1 MNKSFRKLLITTA
14 MAGVVC
20 FAANAQMPGPGAQ
33 RDMDRIKEMQRGS
46 VLRKDS
52 VKLIDVITVVDPE
65 SGGEEQQVVV
75 STYSIFDYCQQL
87 LGMNDPDVLL
97 KGMPVQITDP
107 NTYEPIVIQWN
118 PSAAKVD
125 TIK

>member
-65 SGGEEQQVVV
+65 SGGEEQQVVDGG
-75 STYSIFDYCQQL
+75 FDQAGGVRGGPGAGEAGAGGGEY
-87 LGMNDPDVLL
+87 
-97 KGMPVQITDP
+97 
-107 NTYEPIVIQWN
+107 
-118 PSAAKVD
+118 
-125 TIK
+125 